1 MRARTLLL
9 AIPLALILISVAAP
23 MASAQ
28 SITVFDVGSYDKEIT
43 ASEETSFEWVVYNND
58 TSVIIVQ
65 PSLSPSSIDKLD
77 ISISPAYQTITPQNS
92 TTFIVTLVAQREMS
106 NTDIEFTIFFNATLM
121 NSPESQ
127 ITITKDFDLTV
138 KALYGTTAGNNKI
151 FGIWD
156 NPFPPPLDTTYG
168 AFIITILGWIGIAFL
183 VIMVVD
189 PIVHRFTR
197 RTETDLDDRILK
209 MLRGPVFFI
218 ILLYGFTTSLK
229 ILNLPQDILLAIEDV
244 YSVGFIILIIW
255 LSYKVYDNI
264 LISYAHSYSS
274 KTEMDLDDTLVPL
287 MEKLGM
293 IIIPFIG
300 IMLVF
305 NHFGYDLT
313 VFLAGFGVLGII
325 IGFAA
330 QDTLSNFFSGMSILL
345 DRPFKVG
352 DLVLYDDDV
361 CEVRRIGM
369 RSTTLYNTFK
379 SENFIIPNNEMA
391 SRKITNIVRPDL
403 RYKTKVEVGVA
414 YGSDIELVKKLII
427 ESALEESHVLKDPD
441 HYPWIRF
448 TEFADS
454 ALVFK
459 LFLWVDDLN
468 NQWLAASNIRENI
481 DRRFKEHDINI
492 PFPQRTVWL
501 QNETDGN

>member
-1 MRARTLLL
+1 MRAKALLL
-9 AIPLALILISVAAP
+9 AIPLALILVSVVAP

-28 SITVFDVGSYDKEIT
+28 SITIFEVGSYDKEIT
-43 ASEETSFEWVVYNND
+43 ASEGTSFEWVVYNND

-65 PSLSPSSIDKLD
+65 PSLSPSSIEHLE
-77 ISISPAYQTITPQNS
+77 ISISPAYQTITPNNS
-92 TTFIVTLVAQREMS
+92 TTFIVSLVAHREMS
-106 NTDIEFTIFFNATLM
+106 SSEIEFTIFFNATIM
-121 NSPESQ
+121 ESPESQ
-127 ITITKDFDLTV
+127 ITITKEFDLTV

-168 AFIITILGWIGIAFL
+168 AFIITILGWIGIAFFIIL
-183 VIMVVD
+183 IVD
-189 PIVHRFTR
+189 PIIHRLSR
-197 RTETDLDDRILK
+197 NTETDLDDRIVK

-218 ILLYGFTTSLK
+218 ILLYGFTSSLK
-229 ILNLPQDILLAIEDV
+229 ILNLPSNILLAIEDI
-244 YSVGFIILIIW
+244 YAVGFIILLVW
-255 LSYKVYDNI
+255 LSYKIYDNV

-287 MEKLGM
+287 FEKLGM

-352 DLVLYDDDV
+352 DLILYEDDV

-379 SENFIIPNNEMA
+379 SENFIVPNNEMA

-414 YGSDIELVKKLII
+414 YGSDIELVKKLIM
-427 ESALEESHVLKDPD
+427 ESALSEPHVLKDPE

-468 NQWLAASNIRENI
+468 NQWLVGSNVRENI
-481 DRRFKEHDINI
+481 DRAFREHDINI

-501 QNETDGN
+501 QNDKGGN